1 MSALVEAQ
9 WKKLFPSEKFLVSIF
24 IDDLDEGIEF
34 NISRFA
40 EDTKLGAGV
49 CLLEGRRALGGT
61 CTGWI
66 HKLSSVIGG
75 STKPSA
81 RSYTLGTTPAVLQVG
96 ERVAGECPGRK
107 GPGGAGDSQLNTSQQ
122 CALGPGVVWAAGAGQ

>member
-1 MSALVEAQ
+1 MGSVSALVGAHGE
-9 WKKLFPSEKFLVSIF
+9 KVFPSEKFPVSIF

-40 EDTKLGAGV
+40 EDTKLGASV

-81 RSYTLGTTPAVLQVG
+81 RSYTLGTTPAVLQAG
-96 ERVAGECPGRK
+96 DRVAGQWPGRK
-107 GPGGAGDSQLNTSQQ
+107 GPGL
-122 CALGPGVVWAAGAGQ
+122 